1 MEYRFLRLAIDQ
13 DGVQIYAIIAVYK
26 YINNLV
32 ANAN

>member
-1 MEYRFLRLAIDQ
+1 MECGFVRLAVDQ
-13 DGVQIYAIIAVYK
+13 DGVRIYVIIVVDK

>member
-1 MEYRFLRLAIDQ
+1 MEYGFVSLAIDQ
-13 DGVQIYAIIAVYK
+13 DGVRIYAIIAVDK